1 MDAVDTIR
9 EQIFTDYQYNV
20 AKRDVE
26 NFLSTHA
33 AAIGSFYVE
42 MGKPWNIF
50 VPISRVSYALLT
62 SFLENREKL
71 QSFDSDFRSQE
82 EWLEIVQKMKR
93 AFEVILLEED
103 GDYLMGDKEYKEVE
117 EGLQLF
123 GKYLRSLW
131 D

>member
-1 MDAVDTIR
+1 MSDIKKQIR
-9 EQIFTDYQYNV
+9 EDYGYGVEQSDIDKFLEEH
-20 AKRDVE
+20 AK
-26 NFLSTHA
+26 
-33 AAIGSFYVE
+33 AIGSFYVE

-50 VPISRVSYALLT
+50 IPISRVSYALLT
-62 SFLENREKL
+62 SFLKNRDKL
-71 QSFDSDFRSQE
+71 QSLDPDFRSQD
-82 EWLEIVQKMKR
+82 EWLDTVEKMKR

-103 GDYLMGDKEYKEVE
+103 DGDFLATKKDYEDVA

>member
-1 MDAVDTIR
+1 MSASSIQN
-9 EQIFTDYQYNV
+9 QIFKDYGYNV
-20 AKRDVE
+20 SQSDIDK
-26 NFLSTHA
+26 FLEDHA
-33 AAIGSFYVE
+33 AAIASFYVE

-50 VPISRVSYALLT
+50 VPISRVSFALLT

-71 QSFDSDFRSQE
+71 QSFDPDFRSQE
-82 EWLEIVQKMKR
+82 EWLETVQKMKR
-93 AFEVILLEED
+93 AFEIILLDED
-103 GDYLMGDKEYKEVE
+103 GDFLFKKEDYEDVG